1 MPEPRLSRVE
11 GPSGTRLWTSVVPPA
26 PCRTLSGRHTV
37 RAMTAE
43 APDHAA
49 LLEMFDTMA
58 LIAATDDAVRSAIS
72 AGSATLAYYS
82 PRGQEATA
90 AGMAA
95 ALRPDDYLV
104 TTYRGLHDQ
113 IAKGVPLRPLLA
125 EMLGRAEG
133 TGKGK
138 GGPMHVAWPD
148 VGLMLTTGVVG
159 SGLPI
164 ATGLAWA
171 AARGE
176 AGRVSVASFGD
187 GATNIGAFHEALNLA
202 AVWGLPVIFLCQN
215 NGYGEHTAVREHQR
229 IEHVAQRAA
238 AYGMPGVTV
247 DGNDPVAVHEAMS
260 SAVARA
266 RAGEGPTLVEAVTYR
281 LFGHVFG
288 DRMGYVDPAELE
300 EAWKQEPLSRFR
312 RRLVER
318 GVLTEDAADAVWER
332 CAARA
337 TDTLAEVLELPEPGA
352 QELLTDV
359 VSSPA
364 SSTVS
369 TRASST
375 VSTRASST
383 VSTRASS
390 TARTGVAPGETSV
403 RSAITLALDEALA
416 TDDRVVLLGEDI
428 SDNGVFG
435 VTKGLAAKHGADRV
449 RDTPISEQAIVGAA
463 VGAALGGLRPVAE
476 IMFMDFLGLCL
487 DQLANHA
494 AKLRYMSGGL
504 TSVPMVMRTAV
515 GGGLQVGA
523 QHSQMLEAWLAHVP
537 GLKVVVPSTP
547 SDARGLLAS
556 CIADDDPC
564 VFIEQVVLLSRKG
577 VLDDAPVPLGVADVK
592 RPGTDVTVVTYGRQV
607 HEALSVA
614 DAMASKGVEVEVLD
628 LRSLVPFDEAAVM
641 ESVGRTRR
649 AVVLHEAVVTGGFGA
664 ELAAGIS
671 EALFGRL
678 VAPVLRV
685 GALPAPLP
693 YARGLERLA
702 LPGPERLLEALE
714 WVMAYEG

>member
-1 MPEPRLSRVE
+1 M
-11 GPSGTRLWTSVVPPA
+11 
-26 PCRTLSGRHTV
+26 
-37 RAMTAE
+37 
-43 APDHAA
+43 APDDAT
-49 LLEMFDTMA
+49 LLSMFDTMA
-58 LIAATDDAVRSAIS
+58 LIAACDDALRGAIS
-72 AGSATLAYYS
+72 AGNATLAYYS
-82 PRGQEATA
+82 PRGQEAVA
-90 AGMAA
+90 AGFGA

-138 GGPMHVAWPD
+138 GGPMHVVWPD
-148 VGLMLTTGVVG
+148 AGLMLTTGVVG

-164 ATGLAWA
+164 AAGLAWA
-171 AARGE
+171 ASRAQNR
-176 AGRVSVASFGD
+176 RVTVVSFGD
-187 GATNIGAFHEALNLA
+187 GATNIGAFHEAANLA
-202 AVWGLPVIFLCQN
+202 ALWRLPVIFLCQN
-215 NGYGEHTAVREHQR
+215 NGYGEHTAFADHQR
-229 IEHVAQRAA
+229 TAHVAERAT

-247 DGNDPVAVHEAMS
+247 DGNDPAAVYD
-260 SAVARA
+260 AVSDAAARA

-288 DRMGYVDPAELE
+288 DPMGYVDPAELE
-300 EAWKQEPLSRFR
+300 KAWAQEPVARFR
-312 RRLVER
+312 KVLV
-318 GVLTEDAADAVWER
+318 GGGLLTEASAAEVEAKSAAV
-332 CAARA
+332 AAE
-337 TDTLAEVLELPEPGA
+337 TLAAVLELPEPGA
-352 QELLTDV
+352 DEVLTDV
-359 VSSPA
+359 VAASPGA
-364 SSTVS
+364 
-369 TRASST
+369 AG
-375 VSTRASST
+375 
-383 VSTRASS
+383 
-390 TARTGVAPGETSV
+390 TATAAAAPGPAKSTKAQPGPPAELSV

-416 TDDRVVLLGEDI
+416 ADPKVVLLGEDI

-435 VTKGLAAKHGADRV
+435 VTRGLAAKHGADRV

-476 IMFMDFLGLCL
+476 VMFMDFLGLCL

-504 TSVPMVMRTAV
+504 TPVPMVLRTAV

-537 GLKVVVPSTP
+537 GLKVVVPSNA

-556 CIADDDPC
+556 RIADDDPC
-564 VFIEQVVLLSRKG
+564 VFIEQVPLLSRKSA
-577 VLDDAPVPLGVADVK
+577 LDDTPVPLGMAQVA
-592 RPGTDVTVVTYGRQV
+592 RPGADVTVVTYGRQV
-607 HEALSVA
+607 HDAVSVA
-614 DAMASKGVEVEVLD
+614 DALASRRVEVEVLD
-628 LRSLVPFDEAAVM
+628 LRSLVPLDEAAVL

-671 EALFGRL
+671 EALFDRL

-693 YARGLERLA
+693 YARNLERLA
-702 LPGPERLLEALE
+702 LPGPDRLLAAIE
-714 WVMAYEG
+714 WVLAYQS

>member
-1 MPEPRLSRVE
+1 M
-11 GPSGTRLWTSVVPPA
+11 TTTDDA
-26 PCRTLSGRHTV
+26 TLVG
-37 RAMTAE
+37 
-43 APDHAA
+43 
-49 LLEMFDTMA
+49 MFETMA
-58 LIAATDDAVRSAIS
+58 LIAAVDDALRSAIS

-82 PRGQEATA
+82 PRGQEAVA
-90 AGMAA
+90 AGFAA

-125 EMLGRAEG
+125 EMLGRAAG

-138 GGPMHVAWPD
+138 GGPMHVSWPD

-171 AARGE
+171 ASRQAAAGGGGDGD
-176 AGRVSVASFGD
+176 GRVTVASFGD
-187 GATNIGAFHEALNLA
+187 GATNIGAFHEACNLA
-202 AVWGLPVIFLCQN
+202 AVWQLPVIFLCQN
-215 NGYGEHTAVREHQR
+215 NGYGEHTAFADHLRV
-229 IEHVAQRAA
+229 EHVAQRAA

-247 DGNDPVAVHEAMS
+247 DGNDPVAVA
-260 SAVARA
+260 ATVADAAARA
-266 RAGEGPTLVEAVTYR
+266 RGGGGPTLVEAVTYR

-288 DRMGYVDPAELE
+288 DRMTYVDPAELE
-300 EAWKQEPLSRFR
+300 AAWRGEPVARFR
-312 RRLVER
+312 STLVER
-318 GVLTEDAADAVWER
+318 ALLSDADAAAIEEMCATTAV
-332 CAARA
+332 A
-337 TDTLAEVLELPEPGA
+337 TLAEVLELPEPDA
-352 QELLTDV
+352 DEVLRDV
-359 VSSPA
+359 VAPIAPLAPRTPA
-364 SSTVS
+364 GPSQ
-369 TRASST
+369 
-375 VSTRASST
+375 
-383 VSTRASS
+383 
-390 TARTGVAPGETSV
+390 APQEMSV
-403 RSAITLALDEALA
+403 RSAITFALDEAMSA
-416 TDDRVVLLGEDI
+416 DPRVVLLGEDI
-428 SDNGVFG
+428 ADNGVFG

-504 TSVPMVMRTAV
+504 TPVPMVLRTAV

-556 CIADDDPC
+556 CIADEDPC
-564 VFIEQVVLLSRKG
+564 VFIEQVLLLSRKG
-577 VLDDAPVPLGVADVK
+577 PVDDTPVPLGVAEVK
-592 RPGTDVTVVTYGRQV
+592 RPGSDVTVVTYGRQV
-607 HEALSVA
+607 HDAVALAESLA
-614 DAMASKGVEVEVLD
+614 PKGIEVEVLD
-628 LRSLVPFDEAAVM
+628 LRSLVPLDEAAVL

-678 VAPVLRV
+678 EAPVLRV
-685 GALPAPLP
+685 GALAAPLP

-702 LPGPERLLEALE
+702 LPGPDRLLEAIE
-714 WVMAYEG
+714 WVTAYKV